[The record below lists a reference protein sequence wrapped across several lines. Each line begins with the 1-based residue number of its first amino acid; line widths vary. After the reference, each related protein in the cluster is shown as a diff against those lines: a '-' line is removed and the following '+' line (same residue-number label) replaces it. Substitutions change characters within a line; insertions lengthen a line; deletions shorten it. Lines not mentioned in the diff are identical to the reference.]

1 MTYDVEIIGG
11 GPAGS
16 VAGAVLARNGR
27 RVVILEKE
35 KFPRFRVG
43 ESLLPASSD
52 TFERIG
58 VKEKLDRAGF
68 LIKHGGEISSAFGAR
83 GVYLVRNALNPRWKT
98 SYQVDRSKFD
108 QVLLEHAQDCGCEVR
123 FVVNVDNCDFGIQ
136 EGLHSFT

>member
-1 MTYDVEIIGG
+1 MTHDVAIIGG

-16 VAGAVLARNGR
+16 VAGAVLARKGR

-58 VKEKLDRAGF
+58 VKEKLDRARF
-68 LIKHGGEISSAFGAR
+68 LVKHGGEISFACGTAC
-83 GVYLVRNALNPRWKT
+83 GVYFFRNRLNPLWKT
-98 SYQVDRSKFD
+98 FYLVDRSKFAPA
-108 QVLLEHAQDCGCEVR
+108 LMFYTHEFA
-123 FVVNVDNCDFGIQ
+123 
-136 EGLHSFT
+136 